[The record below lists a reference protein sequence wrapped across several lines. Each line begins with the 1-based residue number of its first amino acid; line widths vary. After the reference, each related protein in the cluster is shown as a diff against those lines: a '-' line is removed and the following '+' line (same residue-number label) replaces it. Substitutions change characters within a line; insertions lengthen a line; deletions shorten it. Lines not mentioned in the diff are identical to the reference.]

1 MTFKT
6 LLVALEIWQEYLLY
20 CNATVL
26 DMLDT
31 VLHLCTAI
39 IKWLSIFSYY
49 KKNVKFLCIRSSF
62 SKIKKSYCIYV
73 QIYIYICV
81 CVCVCVLA
89 YFFGFITSLLKP

>member
-39 IKWLSIFSYY
+39 IKWF
-49 KKNVKFLCIRSSF
+49 K
-62 SKIKKSYCIYV
+62 
-73 QIYIYICV
+73 YIQ
-81 CVCVCVLA
+81 
-89 YFFGFITSLLKP
+89 LLQC

>member
-26 DMLDT
+26 DMLDI

-49 KKNVKFLCIRSSF
+49 KKKNLVFIHMVKSL
-62 SKIKKSYCIYV
+62 KDKKSCCIYV
-73 QIYIYICV
+73 QKNIY
-81 CVCVCVLA
+81 VLA
-89 YFFGFITSLLKP
+89 CFFYFNNQFIKATRTRPTF